1 MGKIGI
7 VWFRNNLRIHDNEPL
22 HRALEECDVIVAVY
36 TTKFHLSGSTPS
48 GFQKIGPHRYRFL
61 NEAIHDL
68 RKSLQDLGGE
78 LHIRN
83 GNPIDEIQSIA
94 QKTGAQTIYTNTEH
108 TVEELDWEAKLIDL
122 GWEVKTYETL
132 LLVHPEDVAKGV
144 DRIPKGF
151 TSFRKRQEAHW
162 IVRSEFPTPSQIS
175 FAPLDLQIEE
185 MPSFEEVGLV
195 EPESEPKAA
204 IKFTG
209 GEHAAIERLNT
220 YFWQRD
226 ELRNYKFKR
235 NGLLGE
241 DYSSK
246 FSAWLALGCISP
258 RRVYWEVKRYE
269 REVHKN
275 VSTYWLVFELLWR
288 DFFRLTAIKQ
298 GTSFF
303 KYSRNRSL
311 ERTEYFD
318 KWIKGETRIP
328 FIDANM
334 IELART
340 GFMSNRGRQNVASF
354 LCKDLGISWQL
365 GAEYFEHM
373 LIDYDPCSNYGNW
386 MYVAGVG
393 ADPRKDRYFNIL
405 KQAHMYDEK
414 GKYVLHWLPELR
426 DVPKEMVHTPWMS
439 MFADNYPEPLVKL
452 PKYS

>member
-1 MGKIGI
+1 MGKVGI
-7 VWFRNNLRIHDNEPL
+7 VWFRNNLRLHDNEPL
-22 HRALEECDVIVAVY
+22 HRAVAECDQIVAIY
-36 TTKFHLSGSTPS
+36 TPAFHLNGTTPS
-48 GFQKIGPHRYRFL
+48 GFPKVGPHRYRFL
-61 NEAIHDL
+61 RESVGNL
-68 RKSLQDLGGE
+68 RENLRALGGE
-78 LHIRN
+78 LHILS
-83 GNPIDEIQSIA
+83 GNPIAEIQTIA
-94 QKTGAQTIYTNTEH
+94 HNLGADTIYTNAEH
-108 TVEELDWEAKLIDL
+108 TIEELEWENDL
-122 GWEVKTYETL
+122 ANIGLDVKTYETL

-144 DRIPKGF
+144 DRLPKGF
-151 TSFRKRQEAHW
+151 TSFRKRQEPHW
-162 IVRSEFPTPSQIS
+162 TVRNEFPKPTSIPFAKIDFETGNLPTFNETGLSQ
-175 FAPLDLQIEE
+175 PEE
-185 MPSFEEVGLV
+185 
-195 EPESEPKAA
+195 ESRAA
-204 IKFTG
+204 IHFEG
-209 GEHAAIERLNT
+209 GEDAALERLDA

-258 RRVYWEVKRYE
+258 RHIYWEVKRYE

-298 GTSFF
+298 GKDFF
-303 KYSRNRSL
+303 NYPRNRAIQP
-311 ERTEYFD
+311 TETFE
-318 KWIKGETRIP
+318 KWKNGNTGIP

-354 LCKDLGISWQL
+354 LCKDLGVNWQL

-426 DVPKEMVHTPWMS
+426 DVPVEMVHTPWMS
-439 MFADNYPEPLVKL
+439 MFGDNYPQPIVDL
-452 PKYS
+452 PKYR

>member
-1 MGKIGI
+1 MGKVGI
-7 VWFRNNLRIHDNEPL
+7 VWFRNNLRLHDNEPL
-22 HRALEECDVIVAVY
+22 HRAVTECDQIIAVY
-36 TTKFHLSGSTPS
+36 TPVFHLNGTTPS
-48 GFQKIGPHRYRFL
+48 GFPKVGPHRYRFL
-61 NEAIHDL
+61 REAVDSL
-68 RKSLQDLGGE
+68 RENLRTLGGE
-78 LHIRN
+78 LHILP
-83 GNPIDEIQSIA
+83 GNPIAEIRKITQA
-94 QKTGAQTIYTNTEH
+94 TGSQVVYTNSEH
-108 TVEELDWEAKLIDL
+108 TAEEIEWEEDL
-122 GWEVKTYETL
+122 KNNGLEVKTYETL
-132 LLVHPEDVAKGV
+132 LLVHPEDVSKGV
-144 DRIPKGF
+144 DRLPKGF

-162 IVRSEFPTPSQIS
+162 TIRNEFPKPTSIPFAKIDFATGDMPTFNETGLSQ
-175 FAPLDLQIEE
+175 
-185 MPSFEEVGLV
+185 
-195 EPESEPKAA
+195 PEDESRAA
-204 IKFTG
+204 IHFEG
-209 GEHAAIERLNT
+209 GEDAALERLHT

-258 RRVYWEVKRYE
+258 RHIYWEVKRYE

-298 GTSFF
+298 GNNFF
-303 KYSRNRSL
+303 KYPRNRTI
-311 ERTEYFD
+311 ERTDKFD
-318 KWIKGETRIP
+318 KWMKGQTGIP

-354 LCKDLGISWQL
+354 LCKDLGVNWQL

-405 KQAHMYDEK
+405 KQANMYDEK
-414 GKYVLHWLPELR
+414 GKFVLHWLPELR
-426 DVPKEMVHTPWMS
+426 DVPVEMVHTPWMS
-439 MFADNYPEPLVKL
+439 MFGENYPEPIVKL
-452 PKYS
+452 PRYS